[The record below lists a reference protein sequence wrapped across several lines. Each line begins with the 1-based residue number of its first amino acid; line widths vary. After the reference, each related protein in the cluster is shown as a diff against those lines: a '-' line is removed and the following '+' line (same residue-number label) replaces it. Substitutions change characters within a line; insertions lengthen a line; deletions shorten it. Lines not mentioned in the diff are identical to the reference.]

1 MHLPYWL
8 GLGDLGQGFLQLSL
22 CLLALQFL
30 LGTGLWSGFGK
41 VLSDVVIAN
50 MAVMFL
56 AMAVLVAAHVQV
68 DLHLLNVAQNS
79 NRNAPLLYRIAGAW
93 GNHEGSLLLW
103 LLWMA
108 LSSMLL
114 LGLQRKVPSA
124 APLLAKALAVQAG
137 LQLLLTSYA
146 LIFSNP
152 FIQSTQPAV
161 AGMGLNPLLQDVGL
175 AMHPPLLYLGLT
187 GLSLPF
193 ALAMAALW
201 MGGMA
206 QDWARLSR
214 LCVVWAWGWM
224 TLGVALGS
232 WWAYRELGWGGW
244 WFWDPVENA
253 ALVPWL
259 LATAMLHG
267 LRLANSAKG
276 RDRVWEKSA
285 QLMAIFA
292 CVSTLL
298 AMFLVRSGLL
308 TSVHA
313 FALDPA
319 RGTVLLLMTGVVLL
333 TSLTLFLW
341 RSSTRLAAEGAA
353 AVPTKLSFQSPAAWL
368 LIAHWLFALLGGVVL
383 LGTAYP
389 LLVQAVGGSP
399 LAVAGDF
406 YQMVVVPL
414 FLLLL
419 LGLNLLPYL
428 EQGKRRLR
436 RGIMLGKE
444 MLALTVLASGALW
457 LGYSWLAGGLIAGL
471 GAGVIIGHWPL
482 LGPLLGSGGRK
493 TARRAGQRQLMV
505 VAHLAVGLAVIAMAI
520 SSFYQ
525 QSYTIRLAPGQ
536 SALVGRYRAKLVD
549 LREVAGVNYQ
559 AWQANISLTPAVAGG
574 RALTF
579 TPEKR
584 KYVVEGMVTSEA
596 AIDYGFWRDVYVVM
610 GQPDEAAGRLTFK
623 VMINPLMSW
632 LWAASILASTAA
644 LVTAAKGFFRLS
656 DAKG

>member
-1 MHLPYWL
+1 
-8 GLGDLGQGFLQLSL
+8 
-22 CLLALQFL
+22 
-30 LGTGLWSGFGK
+30 
-41 VLSDVVIAN
+41 
-50 MAVMFL
+50 
-56 AMAVLVAAHVQV
+56 VQV

-114 LGLQRKVPSA
+114 LGLQRKLPSA
-124 APLLAKALAVQAG
+124 TSLLTKALAVQAG

-333 TSLTLFLW
+333 MCPQNFPS
-341 RSSTRLAAEGAA
+341 
-353 AVPTKLSFQSPAAWL
+353 
-368 LIAHWLFALLGGVVL
+368 
-383 LGTAYP
+383 
-389 LLVQAVGGSP
+389 
-399 LAVAGDF
+399 
-406 YQMVVVPL
+406 
-414 FLLLL
+414 
-419 LGLNLLPYL
+419 N
-428 EQGKRRLR
+428 
-436 RGIMLGKE
+436 
-444 MLALTVLASGALW
+444 
-457 LGYSWLAGGLIAGL
+457 
-471 GAGVIIGHWPL
+471 
-482 LGPLLGSGGRK
+482 
-493 TARRAGQRQLMV
+493 RQL
-505 VAHLAVGLAVIAMAI
+505 
-520 SSFYQ
+520 
-525 QSYTIRLAPGQ
+525 PGC
-536 SALVGRYRAKLVD
+536 
-549 LREVAGVNYQ
+549 
-559 AWQANISLTPAVAGG
+559 
-574 RALTF
+574 
-579 TPEKR
+579 
-584 KYVVEGMVTSEA
+584 
-596 AIDYGFWRDVYVVM
+596 
-610 GQPDEAAGRLTFK
+610 
-623 VMINPLMSW
+623 
-632 LWAASILASTAA
+632 
-644 LVTAAKGFFRLS
+644 
-656 DAKG
+656 